1 MSSLPSGTVPF
12 LPAALVILRPHEKR
26 LTVPSVLRGAGR
38 LLDLSGA
45 LSTYKQHS
53 TIDHEEIDYEEAA
66 YDALRGAWRVL
77 GADLRTVMEQER
89 RDNPALQGVE
99 PEREQSVVAGDNDST
114 SVNMDTQGRASLTA
128 IG

>member
-1 MSSLPSGTVPF
+1 MKNVSLPSG
-12 LPAALVILRPHEKR
+12 
-26 LTVPSVLRGAGR
+26 LRGAGR

-53 TIDHEEIDYEEAA
+53 PIDHEEAA

-89 RDNPALQGVE
+89 RDNPVLQGAE
-99 PEREQSVVAGDNDST
+99 PELEQSIVAGDSDAT
-114 SVNMDTQGRASLTA
+114 SVNMDREGKASSRPW
-128 IG
+128 GESHSPVS

>member
-1 MSSLPSGTVPF
+1 MKNVSL
-12 LPAALVILRPHEKR
+12 
-26 LTVPSVLRGAGR
+26 PSVLRGAGR

-53 TIDHEEIDYEEAA
+53 TIDHEEAA

-99 PEREQSVVAGDNDST
+99 PELEQSVVAGDNDST
-114 SVNMDTQGRASLTA
+114 SFTMDTEGRASLTA
-128 IG
+128 MG